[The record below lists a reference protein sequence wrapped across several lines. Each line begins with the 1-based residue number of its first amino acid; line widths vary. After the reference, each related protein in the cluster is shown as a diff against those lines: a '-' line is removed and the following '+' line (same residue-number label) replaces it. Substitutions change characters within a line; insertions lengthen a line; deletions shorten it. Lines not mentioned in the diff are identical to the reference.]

1 MTNME
6 QYNQF
11 KSEYDREGFVIVPK
25 FLPNADLAELTEN
38 INRFI
43 REVVPTMPDGEAFYQ
58 DKTRPETLKQVHH
71 MDVNPFFAE
80 YRQHPRWLAFA
91 HAMLG
96 EAAKAKEPEWFNKPP
111 ETNHPTPPHQDNY
124 YFCLEPPQVL
134 TMWVAL
140 DKADEENGC
149 LRYVVGSHR
158 EGIRKHG
165 ASDILGFSQG
175 IVDFG
180 PNDQAREMAPQLQYG
195 DLVVH
200 HGETIHRADPN
211 RSETRSRRAFAMV
224 ARGQNCCINKQRHAA
239 YLAARDAQ
247 HQAKGIQS

>member
-1 MTNME
+1 MNNETHKKN
-6 QYNQF
+6 F
-11 KSEYDREGFVIVPK
+11 DRDGYVVVPQ
-25 FLPNADLAELTEN
+25 FLPSDEWDELTGN
-38 INRFI
+38 IDRYI
-43 REVVPTMPDGEAFYQ
+43 RQVVPTLSDESVYYQ
-58 DKTRPETLKQVHH
+58 DRDRPETIRQLEHMKQ
-71 MDVNPFFAE
+71 DPYFNA
-80 YRQHPRWLAFA
+80 YQRHPRWLALA
-91 HAMLG
+91 QMLLD
-96 EAAKAKEPEWFNKPP
+96 EPVEIENPKWFNKPP
-111 ETNHPTPPHQDNY
+111 GAVHPTPPHQDNY
-124 YFCLEPPQVL
+124 YFCLEPPKVI
-134 TMWVAL
+134 TMWIAM
-140 DKADEENGC
+140 DKVDDENGC

-224 ARGQNCCINKQRHAA
+224 ARGQNCCINEQRHAA

>member
-43 REVVPTMPDGEAFYQ
+43 REVVPTMPDGDAFYQ
-58 DKTRPETLKQVHH
+58 DKTRPETLKQIHH
-71 MDVNPFFAE
+71 MNIDPFFAE

-140 DKADEENGC
+140 DKVDEENGC
-149 LRYVVGSHR
+149 LRYVAGSHLLGTR
-158 EGIRKHG
+158 THG
-165 ASDILGFSQG
+165 STNVLGFSQG
-175 IVDFG
+175 INDYG
-180 PNDQAREMAPQLQYG
+180 PDDTAKETIIRLERGDMAC
-195 DLVVH
+195 H
-200 HGETIHRADPN
+200 HGQLIHRADPN
-211 RSETRSRRAFAMV
+211 RSSSRHRRSFAMV
-224 ARGQNCCINKQRHAA
+224 LVGDSAQQDEQRFARYI
-239 YLAARDAQ
+239 AARDSQ
-247 HQAKGIQS
+247 HTDQGLKS